1 MTPSTAQYFF
11 PALIAIAV
19 ASAAL
24 PAQAEESGFVDGA
37 KATLNL
43 RNFYMNR
50 NFTNPTNPQSK
61 AEEWTQ

>member
-1 MTPSTAQYFF
+1 MTPSPAQYFF

-43 RNFYMNR
+43 
-50 NFTNPTNPQSK
+50 
-61 AEEWTQ
+61 